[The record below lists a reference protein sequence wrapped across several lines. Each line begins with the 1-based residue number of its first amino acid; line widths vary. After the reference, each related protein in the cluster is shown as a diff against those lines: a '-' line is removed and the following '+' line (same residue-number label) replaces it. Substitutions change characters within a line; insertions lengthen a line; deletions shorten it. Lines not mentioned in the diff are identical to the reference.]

1 MNYEIPEKMKAWVLG
16 DPGELTLEEKP
27 VPEPKRAEVLIHV
40 DAVAICAT
48 DLEIIKNGPP
58 ALIQGGLP
66 FNKGFT
72 PGHEY
77 MGTIVKLG
85 PGVDEYKVGDRVAV
99 EIHAGCD
106 SCERCREGMY
116 TSCLNYGQNYEG
128 HDKGHRANGFTTDG
142 GFAEYCLLPS
152 KWQLIVAKNAS
163 MEELAMTEPACVAQ
177 HAVRRADVQAGQ
189 YVVIFGAGPIGIMAA
204 RWVKLFGAT
213 PLLVDIAQDKVEF
226 AIEKGLDAINSRTTN
241 VSEEIRNRNHGKLAD
256 AAIEGTGAGVVLSSC
271 VECIRA
277 KGTISLLGNPSG
289 DATLPLAI
297 HSQMLRKELAIHGV
311 WNSSRA
317 PFPVNEWMYTVQMLD
332 EGKFQVKDLIT
343 GRYSLDELPGV
354 IDEIHNGKH
363 HEVKTMCTCM
373 PKE

>member
-1 MNYEIPEKMKAWVLG
+1 MSETKNIKKMKAVRLHAIG
-16 DPGELTLEEKP
+16 DLRCDEMEVP
-27 VPEPKRAEVLIHV
+27 VPKGEELLIKVGACGVCGSDYPRTYEHGTSSGIYPLTIGHEFAGEV
-40 DAVAICAT
+40 VAAGSK
-48 DLEIIKNGPP
+48 ENE
-58 ALIQGGLP
+58 ALI
-66 FNKGFT
+66 
-72 PGHEY
+72 
-77 MGTIVKLG
+77 GTKAAIYPLIPCRKCDPCVTGNYAMCEHYDYLG
-85 PGVDEYKVGDRVAV
+85 SR
-99 EIHAGCD
+99 
-106 SCERCREGMY
+106 R
-116 TSCLNYGQNYEG
+116 
-128 HDKGHRANGFTTDG
+128 DG

-317 PFPVNEWMYTVQMLD
+317 PFPVNEWTYTVQMLD

-343 GRYSLDELPGV
+343 GRYYLDELPGV